1 MNKIIIAT
9 LLYPFRYKGRRM
21 YVAGSPACGGTGL
34 ALSRDMKTNRR
45 AFLGAAGS
53 LAAAS
58 LLGARL
64 QDAPKTLSPTEA
76 NIEGPF
82 YRKDAPFR
90 STLAEGLLGKR
101 LRVFGRVLSPDGT
114 PLREAVVDVWHA
126 SPDGEYDNKS
136 ENFRLRGR
144 IRSDKNG
151 VYSYETIMPGQYDL
165 GESKRPAHIHYKVSA
180 ESHRSLTTQLYF
192 QGDPW
197 LDRDPFVR

>member
-1 MNKIIIAT
+1 
-9 LLYPFRYKGRRM
+9 
-21 YVAGSPACGGTGL
+21 
-34 ALSRDMKTNRR
+34 MKTTRR
-45 AFLGAAGS
+45 AFLGVAGS

-58 LLGARL
+58 ILDARC
-64 QDAPKTLSPTEA
+64 QEAKTLPPTED
-76 NIEGPF
+76 NIEGPY

-90 STLAEGLLGKR
+90 SKLAEGLKGSPLTIG
-101 LRVFGRVLSPDGT
+101 GRVLSPDGT

-126 SPDGEYDNKS
+126 SPEGEYDNKS

-165 GESKRPAHIHYKVSA
+165 GEAKRPAHIHYKVSA

-197 LDRDPFVR
+197 LDRDPFVRKSLIVSRRCRSTWSYQFDIVLAKA